1 VRTSKCAA
9 RCLFVFP
16 VCFFSFFLLLIP
28 STLLGQSTLEVWK
41 KNEDAAAAAAQA
53 VHFVE
58 AEELLLSKLAE
69 TFPPKDARLPR
80 TLFDLAQGYRAEGKY
95 GDALAL
101 YERTLQ
107 IYESLYG
114 DQSEELA
121 QTLDGEAELYKALG
135 DYGHAEPLLL
145 NSLQMRKKLLPADSS
160 DIGQT
165 ENDLGELY
173 TLTGA
178 YHKAEPLLLD
188 AFSIRQKLGQET
200 PDIAQSFEALGSFYK
215 SSGRE
220 EHRTRKGCRTIFPAG
235 SQYLRQDSRWRTS
248 ALHECA

>member
-1 VRTSKCAA
+1 MRRPLLIRVPR
-9 RCLFVFP
+9 LFFLL
-16 VCFFSFFLLLIP
+16 FLLLIP

-58 AEELLLSKLAE
+58 AEKLLLSNEKLAE

-160 DIGQT
+160 DMGQT

-188 AFSIRQKLGQET
+188 ALSIRQKLGQET
-200 PDIAQSFEALGSFYK
+200 PDIA
-215 SSGRE
+215 
-220 EHRTRKGCRTIFPAG
+220 
-235 SQYLRQDSRWRTS
+235 
-248 ALHECA
+248 